1 MPGERK
7 VFVAL
12 RDHLPEDYLV
22 YYDIPVDGW
31 YPDFII
37 IGPDLGLV
45 VLEVKDRRL
54 KSILEVTADR
64 VRLRQTEGELEVWN
78 PVRQVRNYLLRT
90 VDAPCSRTVNG

>member
-64 VRLRQTEGELEVWN
+64 GRLRQTEGGVEARN
-78 PVRQVRNYLLRT
+78 PVPQGAQHLPRT
-90 VDAPCSRTVNG
+90 GGALNRFPA

>member
-31 YPDFII
+31 YPGAQLPAQD
-37 IGPDLGLV
+37 GGCAQAVP
-45 VLEVKDRRL
+45 
-54 KSILEVTADR
+54 
-64 VRLRQTEGELEVWN
+64 
-78 PVRQVRNYLLRT
+78 
-90 VDAPCSRTVNG
+90 AP